1 MYCTQKNSKRRRRTC
16 IQLKILCFWSKM
28 SAVLQRTQS
37 PRTCL
42 LLYRAIDVHTS
53 APALLKLGT
62 SNITEPLLQMGY
74 CFMKLIIIMILEIAE
89 DKGCTCCYLLVTA
102 NFPTTFLVIHNWIRH
117 RYCKRITANTSNNK
131 IISIIQ
137 TKGSFLIIERSAFFF
152 LIVLFHRYTSFLRI
166 ENKTQNDKASFSYN
180 WP

>member
-1 MYCTQKNSKRRRRTC
+1 MLLFHARFACHFPLQFRKTIGSQSEAGNQIGDVLHAEEFKKKKKNMHPIKN
-16 IQLKILCFWSKM
+16 LCLWSKM
-28 SAVLQRTQS
+28 PAVLQRTQS

-102 NFPTTFLVIHNWIRH
+102 NFPTTFLVIHN
-117 RYCKRITANTSNNK
+117 
-131 IISIIQ
+131 
-137 TKGSFLIIERSAFFF
+137 
-152 LIVLFHRYTSFLRI
+152 
-166 ENKTQNDKASFSYN
+166 
-180 WP
+180 